1 MRRWM
6 VVAIAVTVGTVPARS
21 DAQSAGS
28 TTAQTAKGELT
39 VLVPPQGGT
48 ARVPVTPH
56 TNVVFTFPE
65 PLSKRAVVSTADWE
79 IKDLLEERENAPP
92 VVMGVY
98 VRATSASAKDTTLA
112 LSTKTGTI
120 RVNVL
125 LTVASSPADAVTLAR
140 FKASTAE
147 EAFLSAVQA
156 EVERQTASLR
166 AEVAEI
172 KRAITTK
179 MRERLDDMIGRR
191 VLARDEQITLD
202 AHDRNDENVI
212 VHVERVRF
220 LGEDAWLVFEI
231 QNRSGAPYR
240 LAKVEVKAPG
250 GKDHAGQVSVLSM
263 LGDDDSGVL
272 GVVGAGAR
280 GRVAVAL
287 RKVDNLLAKPLVLTI
302 SEPAGRG
309 EVTVRR
315 GIVLR

>member
-6 VVAIAVTVGTVPARS
+6 VVAIAVAVGAVPARS

-28 TTAQTAKGELT
+28 ATAQTARGEST

-48 ARVPVTPH
+48 ARIPVTPN
-56 TNVVFTFPE
+56 TNVLLTFPE
-65 PLSKRAVVSTADWE
+65 PLTKRAVVSTADWE
-79 IKDLLEERENAPP
+79 IRDFADAD
-92 VVMGVY
+92 GVF
-98 VRATSASAKDTTLA
+98 VRATSATAKDTTLA
-112 LSTKTGTI
+112 LTTKSGAI
-120 RVNVL
+120 KVNVT
-125 LTVASSPADAVTLAR
+125 LTVARSPGDALTLAR

-156 EVERQTASLR
+156 EVERQTATLR

-240 LAKVEVKAPG
+240 LAKVEVRAPG

-302 SEPAGRG
+302 REPAGRG

>member
-1 MRRWM
+1 
-6 VVAIAVTVGTVPARS
+6 
-21 DAQSAGS
+21 
-28 TTAQTAKGELT
+28 
-39 VLVPPQGGT
+39 
-48 ARVPVTPH
+48 VTPN
-56 TNVVFTFPE
+56 TNVLLTFPE
-65 PLSKRAVVSTADWE
+65 PLTKRAVVSTADWE
-79 IKDLLEERENAPP
+79 IRDFADAD
-92 VVMGVY
+92 GVF
-98 VRATSASAKDTTLA
+98 VRATSATAKDTTLA
-112 LSTKTGTI
+112 LATKSGSI
-120 RVNVL
+120 KVNIT
-125 LTVASSPADAVTLAR
+125 LTVSSSPADALTLVR

-147 EAFLSAVQA
+147 EAFLSAVHA

-191 VLARDEQITLD
+191 VLARDEQITRD
-202 AHDRNDENVI
+202 AHDRNDEDVI

-250 GKDHAGQVSVLSM
+250 GKDHAGQVSVPSM
-263 LGDDDSGVL
+263 LGDEDGGVF
-272 GVVGAGAR
+272 GVVGPGAR

-287 RKVDNLLAKPLVLTI
+287 RKVDNLLAKPLVLRI

-309 EVTVRR
+309 EVIVRR